1 LNKSF
6 HAFRAAHAVKIAK
19 ELSAVTEEKTFN
31 DGDDTCSSQNTF
43 SSLPLDQDQSVKTSI
58 SVGSFHQGQVSS
70 SSDDM
75 AAPANSKVG
84 EKSDNNVTV
93 TAPESNVTVLEPES
107 NKSVH
112 EDVQTV
118 QSLDGD
124 NADQGSVSSSAHE
137 FSFHSIKGNLD
148 IHLPTDSH
156 SSASF
161 AVLDSPVFSEKSSSR
176 TPLTPSSS
184 PVVAL
189 TSWLGSSSHNEAKS
203 PLTPTP
209 SFNSSMS
216 AGDFDS
222 TSNLKSNFQ
231 EPSAANAYFT
241 VTSKLLLDIDDSGYG
256 GGPCSAGATAVL
268 DFIAEVLSDFVTEQV
283 KASQLIE
290 IILESVPLY
299 IDSESVL
306 VFQGLCLGRFINFL
320 ERRLLRDDEED
331 EKKLDKIRWSSNL
344 DALCWLIVDRVYM
357 GAFPQ
362 PSGVLK
368 TLEFLLSM
376 LQLANKDGR
385 IEDAAPSG
393 KRLLSIARGSK
404 QLEAYIHSILKN
416 TNRMILYCFLPN
428 FLVSIGE
435 DDLLSRLG
443 FLGEPKKRLSSTSS
457 QDDSVIDIY
466 TVLQLLVAHKR
477 IIFCPSNTDTDLNCC
492 LCVNLVS
499 LLCDKRHNVQ
509 NIAID
514 LFKYLLVHRRAAL
527 EDLLVSKPNQG
538 KQLDVLHGGFDKL
551 LTRSLSEFSEWYQN
565 TEQIV
570 NKVLEQCACIMW
582 VQYIAGSAKFPGVR
596 IKGIEGRRKREMGK
610 RSREAAKLDLRH
622 WEQVNERRYALDL
635 VRDAMSTELRVV
647 RQDKYGWILHAESE
661 WQCHLQQ
668 LVHERGIFPLSKSSL
683 TEEPEWQLCPIEG
696 PYRMRKKLECCK
708 LKIDTIQNILDGQF
722 ELEKPELSKGIVD
735 NGPDAS
741 DPKPYF
747 PLLTDGGK
755 QNSSDGELYG
765 PFFDDKLES
774 VKDAVSE
781 KNEWNEDKASSMNEA
796 SLHSALEHG
805 AKSSV
810 VSVPIEESTLG
821 RSDMGSPRQSSSV
834 KVDDFK
840 IADDKSDKEVHDNG
854 EYLIRPFLEPLE
866 KIRFKYNCERVV
878 GLDKHDGIFLIG
890 EFCLYV
896 IENFYIDDSGCFW
909 EKECED
915 ELSVID
921 QALGVKKDAN
931 GSLDF
936 QSKSTMS
943 WSTTAK
949 SLVGGRAWA
958 YSGGAWGKEK
968 VHTSGNLPHLWR
980 MWKLDSVHEIL
991 KRDYQLR
998 PVAVEIFS
1006 MDGCNDLLVFHK
1018 KEREEVFKNL
1028 VAMNLPRNSM

>member
-1 LNKSF
+1 M
-6 HAFRAAHAVKIAK
+6 
-19 ELSAVTEEKTFN
+19 TEEKTLN

-58 SVGSFHQGQVSS
+58 SVGSFPQGQVSS

-75 AAPANSKVG
+75 AAPANSMAG
-84 EKSDNNVTV
+84 ERSDKVTV
-93 TAPESNVTVLEPES
+93 TELES
-107 NKSVH
+107 NKSVR
-112 EDVQTV
+112 EDTQTV
-118 QSLDGD
+118 HSLDGD
-124 NADQGSVSSSAHE
+124 NADQSSVASSAHE
-137 FSFHSIKGNLD
+137 FSFRNIKGNLD
-148 IHLPTDSH
+148 IRLPTDSQ
-156 SSASF
+156 SSTSF
-161 AVLDSPVFSEKSSSR
+161 AVLDSPVLSEKSSSR
-176 TPLTPSSS
+176 IPLTPSSS
-184 PVVAL
+184 PAVAL
-189 TSWLGSSSHNEAKS
+189 ASWLGSANHNEAKS

-209 SFNSSMS
+209 SFDSSMS
-216 AGDFDS
+216 AGQFDP
-222 TSNLKSNFQ
+222 TSNLKSSSQ
-231 EPSAANAYFT
+231 GPSSVNAYFA
-241 VTSKLLLDIDDSGYG
+241 VTSKLLLDINDSGYG

-290 IILESVPLY
+290 NILESVPLY

-344 DALCWLIVDRVYM
+344 DALCWMIVDRVYM
-357 GAFPQ
+357 GGFPQ

-385 IEDAAPSG
+385 IEEAAPGG

-416 TNRMILYCFLPN
+416 TNRMILYCFLPS
-428 FLVSIGE
+428 FLASIGE

-443 FLGEPKKRLSSTSS
+443 FLTEPKKRLSSTSS
-457 QDDSVIDIY
+457 QDDSGIDIC
-466 TVLQLLVAHKR
+466 TVLQLLVAHRR

-499 LLCDKRHNVQ
+499 LLCDKRQNVQ

-514 LFKYLLVHRRAAL
+514 VFKYLLVHRRAAL

-538 KQLDVLHGGFDKL
+538 QQLDVLHGGFDKL
-551 LTRSLSEFSEWYQN
+551 LTRSLPEFFEWYQN
-565 TEQIV
+565 AEQIV
-570 NKVLEQCACIMW
+570 NKVLEQCAGIMW

-596 IKGIEGRRKREMGK
+596 IKGMDGRRKREMGRK
-610 RSREAAKLDLRH
+610 SREAAKLDLRH

-683 TEEPEWQLCPIEG
+683 AEEPEWQLCPIEG

-722 ELEKPELSKGIVD
+722 GLEKPELSKGKID

-741 DPKPYF
+741 ESKTYF
-747 PLLTDGGK
+747 QLLTDGGK
-755 QNSSDGELYG
+755 QNGSDGELFG
-765 PFFDDKLES
+765 PFFEKLDT
-774 VKDAVSE
+774 VKDAFSE
-781 KNEWNEDKASSMNEA
+781 KNEWNDDKASSINEA

-805 AKSSV
+805 AKSST
-810 VSVPIEESTLG
+810 VSVPIEGSTQG

-834 KVDDFK
+834 KVDDVK
-840 IADDKSDKEVHDNG
+840 IADDKSDKELHDNG

-896 IENFYIDDSGCFW
+896 IENFYIDDSGCFY

-921 QALGVKKDAN
+921 QALGVKKDFT

-936 QSKSTMS
+936 QSKSTLS

-968 VHTSGNLPHLWR
+968 VHSSGNLPHPWR

-998 PVAVEIFS
+998 PVAIEIFS

-1028 VAMNLPRNSM
+1028 VAMNLPRNSMLVLFPLALVICYCFFVFNFLCFSYF